1 MVWLKV
7 VGIVLVVLACD
18 LAVGAGALI
27 AAGLLSSAGRVALWA
42 GVGSLG
48 SGLLSLT
55 AGLFFV
61 NRAHKWHGAPPW
73 RSLPKGIVPA
83 SSLSQRKLLNQAG
96 TSELGQPQRSTE
108 QGLQNIKRGF

>member
-27 AAGLLSSAGRVALWA
+27 VASLFSSAGRVAFWV

-48 SGLLSLT
+48 SGLLFVT
-55 AGLFFV
+55 TGLFFV
-61 NRAHKWHGAPPW
+61 NRAYKWHGAPPW
-73 RSLPKGIVPA
+73 RSLPKG
-83 SSLSQRKLLNQAG
+83 
-96 TSELGQPQRSTE
+96 
-108 QGLQNIKRGF
+108 